1 MQLHGAPALT
11 NGSLYF
17 RFIVDQVLNEDTEN
31 VLFCSLALFYGHH
44 KRKISFVNMS
54 QFQSAENQNKTRKNL
69 YLVRTLQIFDS
80 SQICGL

>member
-54 QFQSAENQNKTRKNL
+54 QFQSAENQKRK
-69 YLVRTLQIFDS
+69 
-80 SQICGL
+80 